1 MTHLKKVEWYEI
13 GLPRYT
19 TINVCQKKKHD
30 CDAEMGIFVIY
41 GLPFQFSGFYYS

>member
-1 MTHLKKVEWYEI
+1 MQTVEWYET

-19 TINVCQKKKHD
+19 TNKMCQKKEHE

-41 GLPFQFSGFYYS
+41 GLPFQFRGFYYS